1 MNYIPEASHWYS
13 PLDGKPCHWQEKKD
27 GSGTTPTTLA
37 HAKRLGLY
45 PSVTTVLRALAKPAL
60 TEWLCRN
67 AATAA
72 LTTPRIDGE
81 TLDAFLERILRK
93 DATDESEKAKDLG
106 TRIHA
111 VIEEWLN
118 GFPVA
123 DFTLT
128 PFVDAVMSV
137 IKPLGRVVWTERILI
152 GDGYAGKADALFES
166 EEAIT
171 LVDFKTTKN
180 VPKKQWWEHQ
190 LQLALYALCLG
201 NTGNKRIRIANVYI
215 STTTHGE
222 VVLHS
227 MSDWDSP
234 AKAGKLIVQYWQIA
248 NDYYP
253 KPTPK
258 EFPHL
263 KPVETKLVEP
273 ANFDV
278 IP

>member
-1 MNYIPEASHWYS
+1 MNHDHWYD
-13 PLDGKPCHWQEKKD
+13 PITKEPRHFIEKKD
-27 GSGTTPTTLA
+27 GSGTRPSTIADARKNNWL
-37 HAKRLGLY
+37 
-45 PSVTTVLRALAKPAL
+45 PSVTTVLKALAKPAL

-93 DATDESEKAKDLG
+93 DAADESEKAKDLG
-106 TRIHA
+106 TQIHA
-111 VIEEWLN
+111 AIEASLAGQGYSVELEKYLQSVW
-118 GFPVA
+118 PV
-123 DFTLT
+123 LQ
-128 PFVDAVMSV
+128 
-137 IKPLGRVVWTERILI
+137 PLGRVVWTERILV

-171 LVDFKTTKN
+171 LVDFKSTKN

-215 STTTHGE
+215 STTTPGE

-253 KPTPK
+253 KPAPK

-263 KPVETKLVEP
+263 KPTETKLV
-273 ANFDV
+273 DV
-278 IP
+278 PCP